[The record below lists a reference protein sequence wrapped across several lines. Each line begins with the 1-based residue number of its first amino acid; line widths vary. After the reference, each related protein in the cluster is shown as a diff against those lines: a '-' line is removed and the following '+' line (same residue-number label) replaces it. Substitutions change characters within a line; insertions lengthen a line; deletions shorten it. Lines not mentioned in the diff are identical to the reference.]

1 MKALKEGM
9 RVRAVFREK
18 PEGNYLDIKY
28 FKPVKG
34 EK

>member
-1 MKALKEGM
+1 MKA
-9 RVRAVFREK
+9 VFKEK

-34 EK
+34 AK